1 MNTLWIK
8 RLIRCL
14 PLCAGLALV
23 PTAQAEVNVDIR
35 FGYPPPPP
43 YAVVV
48 PPPRYGYYWRP
59 GRWVYYGPHRRWDE
73 GYWMRHSWY
82 RPPPPPP
89 YRGGPRWEHE
99 RWDRGPY
106 DKGRWDDDRWK
117 HRGGDDKR
125 YGRDGGYDHSPRGH
139 GRGRD

>member
-1 MNTLWIK
+1 MISRWIK
-8 RLIRCL
+8 RLVRCL
-14 PLCAGLALV
+14 PLCAGLLFV
-23 PTAQAEVNVDIR
+23 PSAQAEVNVDIT
-35 FGYPPPPP
+35 FGYPPPP

-59 GRWVYYGPHRRWDE
+59 GRWVYYGPQRRWDE
-73 GYWMRHSWY
+73 GYWVRHGWY

-99 RWDRGPY
+99 RWDRGPW

-117 HRGGDDKR
+117 HRGDDKR
-125 YGRDGGYDHSPRGH
+125 YGRDRGYEHGTRGR